1 MNTVR
6 RSVLILEDEPA
17 NLRSLVGLIARRPEL
32 DLVYSAADGEEALG
46 LIRSAPPD
54 LAFLDINVP
63 LKSGLRVAEQAAELG
78 CLVVFTTALTSHAL
92 GAYKLGAVDYLVKP
106 VDAKA
111 FDRAVDRALA
121 LLAARDSA
129 AAAEAPDASGRAAGP
144 AELLRTRYRLTQAEL
159 DLAALILTGCPKELL
174 AERSGKS
181 GRVIKSHLQSIYR
194 KTVNQDPRAA
204 NAGRGDKFSRLVYF
218 LFTLQ
223 ERQATWAR

>member
-1 MNTVR
+1 
-6 RSVLILEDEPA
+6 LEDEPA
-17 NLRSLVGLIARRPEL
+17 NLRTLVGLIARRPEL
-32 DLVYSAADGEEALG
+32 DLVYSAVDGEEALG

-121 LLAARDSA
+121 LLAARDPGA
-129 AAAEAPDASGRAAGP
+129 RSGTAQATQ
-144 AELLRTRYRLTQAEL
+144 ADLLRTRYRLTPAEL
-159 DLAALILTGCPKELL
+159 DLAAQILSGCPKELL
-174 AERSGKS
+174 EERSGKS
-181 GRVIKSHLQSIYR
+181 ARVIKSHLQSIYR
-194 KTVNQDPRAA
+194 KTVNEDPRAA
-204 NAGRGDKFSRLVYF
+204 NAGRGDKFGRLVYF
-218 LFTLQ
+218 LFTLK
-223 ERQATWAR
+223 ERQGTGARQSDV